1 MSSQP
6 ERIWQA
12 TLRRATMQY
21 VTEGM
26 KVCSAVAAA
35 LQKDAMLTILIDIEK
50 HLAGGSALHA
60 GSLIFAEDAPALN
73 VIRRAIKAAA

>member
-1 MSSQP
+1 
-6 ERIWQA
+6 
-12 TLRRATMQY
+12 MQY

-26 KVCSAVAAA
+26 KVRSAVAAA

-50 HLAGGSALHA
+50 HLAGGAALHA
-60 GSLIFAEDAPALN
+60 GSLIFAEDEPALN